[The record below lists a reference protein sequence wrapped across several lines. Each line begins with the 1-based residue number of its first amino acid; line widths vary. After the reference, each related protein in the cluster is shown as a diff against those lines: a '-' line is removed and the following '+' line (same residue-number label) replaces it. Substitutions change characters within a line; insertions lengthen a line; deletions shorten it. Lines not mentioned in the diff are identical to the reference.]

1 MQIIFYNQTIPLNH
15 IERNLTQSAT
25 MTGTL
30 KEGCDVLNPDIR
42 VNFNSGF
49 ISNSNYAYIADFG
62 RYYYFREPPTIDGD
76 YMVIHLHADAL
87 YNYRNLVLASDCIA
101 ERSSNRF
108 NLKLK
113 DSALLGE
120 TGYNYYS
127 RSFEGGYSFQP
138 NAGKYILCT
147 GGK

>member
-1 MQIIFYNQTIPLNH
+1 MQITFYHQTTPLNNLS
-15 IERNLTQSAT
+15 RNLTQSAS

-30 KEGCDVLNPDIR
+30 KEGCDILNPDIR

-49 ISNSNYAYIADFG
+49 ITNANYAYIPDFG
-62 RYYYFREPPTIDGD
+62 RYYYFREPPTIEGD
-76 YMVIHLHADAL
+76 FMIIHLHADAL
-87 YNYRNLVLASDCIA
+87 YNYKELVLASDCIA
-101 ERSSNRF
+101 ERSSNRY

-127 RSFEGGYSFQP
+127 RSLEGGYSFQP
-138 NAGKYILCT
+138 DAGKYILCT